1 MALMDKFL
9 ELSDAQNVTTGATTS
24 TNIVDLG
31 AANLAVGAGTPMW
44 LNIRIQSRTAGSV
57 TGTCTFS
64 LTTAAAEAFSSRQT
78 IWSSEAISQT
88 TLAAGYSV
96 IRMPI
101 PHEAIQRYL
110 GLTYTVGSSAISTL
124 EVNAWIE
131 LAAQSNVGA

>member
-64 LTTAAAEAFSSRQT
+64 LTTAAAEAFSS
-78 IWSSEAISQT
+78 
-88 TLAAGYSV
+88 V